1 MVNGNPI
8 IEGFIEAIELII
20 TLNPQVVEITIR
32 SLYISL
38 TATFFAALIALP
50 LGALIYFYEFRGKH
64 AVVSTL
70 QTLYALPT
78 VIVGLLIFLFLSNIG
93 PFGFLRLL
101 YTPGG
106 MIVAQTVLIIPL
118 LMGLTVAALS
128 GIDRDKRYTIT
139 ALGAS
144 RLQTVMTIIAE
155 ARFAVMAGVLL
166 GFGRAIAEVGTVM
179 IVGGNIRGA
188 TRVLTTAIA
197 LNTSMANYSLSIAL
211 GIILLGVALG
221 VNIALSL
228 VQRR

>member
-1 MVNGNPI
+1 MNGNPI
-8 IEGFIEAIELII
+8 VEGFIEAIRLIVS
-20 TLNPQVVEITIR
+20 LDPQVVEITIR
-32 SLYISL
+32 SLYVSL

-78 VIVGLLIFLFLSNIG
+78 VIVGLVMFLLLSNIG

-106 MIVAQTVLIIPL
+106 MIVTQTVLIIPL
-118 LMGLTVAALS
+118 LMGLTVSALS

-144 RLQTVMTIIAE
+144 RLQTIVTIIVE
-155 ARFAVMAGVLL
+155 SRFAVMSSVLL
-166 GFGRAIAEVGTVM
+166 GFGRAISEVGTVM
-179 IVGGNIRGA
+179 IIGGNIRGA

-197 LNTSMANYSLSIAL
+197 LNTSMANYSMSIAL
-211 GIILLGVALG
+211 GIILLSVALG

>member
-1 MVNGNPI
+1 MNGNPI
-8 IEGFIEAIELII
+8 VEGFIEAIRLIVS
-20 TLNPQVVEITIR
+20 LDPQVVEITIR
-32 SLYISL
+32 SLYVSL

-78 VIVGLLIFLFLSNIG
+78 VIVGLVMFLLLSNIG

-106 MIVAQTVLIIPL
+106 MIVTQTVLIIPL
-118 LMGLTVAALS
+118 LMGLTVSALS

-144 RLQTVMTIIAE
+144 RLQTIVTIIVE
-155 ARFAVMAGVLL
+155 SRFAVMSSVLL
-166 GFGRAIAEVGTVM
+166 GFGRAISEVGTVM
-179 IVGGNIRGA
+179 IIGGNIRGA

-197 LNTSMANYSLSIAL
+197 LNTSMANYSVSIAL
-211 GIILLGVALG
+211 GIILLAVALG

-228 VQRR
+228 VQQR

>member
-1 MVNGNPI
+1 MNGSPVV
-8 IEGFIEAIELII
+8 EGFIEAINLIV

-32 SLYISL
+32 SLYVSL
-38 TATFFAALIALP
+38 TATFFASLVALP

-64 AVVSTL
+64 ALVSTL

-78 VIVGLLIFLFLSNIG
+78 VIVGLIMFLLLSNIG

-106 MIVAQTVLIIPL
+106 MIAAQTVLIIPL
-118 LMGLTVAALS
+118 LMGLTVSALS

-144 RLQTVMTIIAE
+144 RLQTVTTVIAE
-155 ARFAVMAGVLL
+155 ARFAVMSGVLL
-166 GFGRAIAEVGTVM
+166 GFGRAISEVGAVM

-197 LNTSMANYSLSIAL
+197 LNTSMANYSMSIAL
-211 GIILLGVALG
+211 GIILLSVALG
-221 VNIALSL
+221 VNVVLSL

>member
-1 MVNGNPI
+1 VNGNPI
-8 IEGFIEAIELII
+8 IEGFIEAIRLIVS
-20 TLNPQVVEITIR
+20 LDPQVVEITIR
-32 SLYISL
+32 SLYVSL

-78 VIVGLLIFLFLSNIG
+78 VIVGLVMFLLLSNIG

-106 MIVAQTVLIIPL
+106 MIVTQTVLIIPL
-118 LMGLTVAALS
+118 LMGLTVSALS

-144 RLQTVMTIIAE
+144 RLQTIVTIIVE
-155 ARFAVMAGVLL
+155 SRFAVMSSVLL
-166 GFGRAIAEVGTVM
+166 GFGRAISEVGTVM
-179 IVGGNIRGA
+179 IIGGNIRGA

-197 LNTSMANYSLSIAL
+197 LNTSMANYSVSIAL
-211 GIILLGVALG
+211 GIILLAVALG

-228 VQRR
+228 VQQR

>member
-1 MVNGNPI
+1 VVNGNPI
-8 IEGFIEAIELII
+8 IEGFIEAIRLIVS
-20 TLNPQVVEITIR
+20 LDPQVVEITIR
-32 SLYISL
+32 SLYVSL

-78 VIVGLLIFLFLSNIG
+78 VIVGLVMFLLLSNIG

-106 MIVAQTVLIIPL
+106 MIVTQTVLIIPL
-118 LMGLTVAALS
+118 LMGLTVSALS

-144 RLQTVMTIIAE
+144 RLQTIVTIIVE
-155 ARFAVMAGVLL
+155 SRFAVMSSVLL
-166 GFGRAIAEVGTVM
+166 GFGRAISEVGTVM
-179 IVGGNIRGA
+179 IIGGNIRGA

-197 LNTSMANYSLSIAL
+197 LNTSMANYSVSIAL
-211 GIILLGVALG
+211 GIILLAVALG

-228 VQRR
+228 VQQR

>member
-1 MVNGNPI
+1 MNGNPI
-8 IEGFIEAIELII
+8 IEGFIEAIRLIVS
-20 TLNPQVVEITIR
+20 LDPQVVEITIR
-32 SLYISL
+32 SLYVSL

-78 VIVGLLIFLFLSNIG
+78 VIVGLVMFLLLSNIG

-106 MIVAQTVLIIPL
+106 MIVTQTVLIIPL
-118 LMGLTVAALS
+118 LMGLTVSALS

-144 RLQTVMTIIAE
+144 RLQTIVTIIVE
-155 ARFAVMAGVLL
+155 SRFAVMSSVLL
-166 GFGRAIAEVGTVM
+166 GFGRAISEVGTVM
-179 IVGGNIRGA
+179 IIGGNIRGS

-197 LNTSMANYSLSIAL
+197 LNTSMANYSVSIAL
-211 GIILLGVALG
+211 GIILLAVALG

-228 VQRR
+228 VQQR

>member
-8 IEGFIEAIELII
+8 IEGFIEAIELIV

-38 TATFFAALIALP
+38 TATFVATLIALP
-50 LGALIYFYEFRGKH
+50 IGALIYFYEFRGKR

-78 VIVGLLIFLFLSNIG
+78 VIVGLLVFLFLSNIG

-106 MIVAQTVLIIPL
+106 MIVAQTILIIPL

-221 VNIALSL
+221 VNIVLSL

>member
-1 MVNGNPI
+1 MVNGSPI
-8 IEGFIEAIELII
+8 IEGFIEAIRLII

-32 SLYISL
+32 SLYVSL

-50 LGALIYFYEFRGKH
+50 AGALIYFYEFRGKH

-78 VIVGLLIFLFLSNIG
+78 VIVGLLMFLLLSNIG

-106 MIVAQTVLIIPL
+106 MIVTQTVLIIPL
-118 LMGLTVAALS
+118 LMGLTVSALS

-144 RLQTVMTIIAE
+144 RLQTVTTIIME
-155 ARFAVMAGVLL
+155 ARFAVMSGVLL

-197 LNTSMANYSLSIAL
+197 LNTSMANYSMSIAL

>member
-1 MVNGNPI
+1 MNGNPI
-8 IEGFIEAIELII
+8 IEGFIEAIRLIVS
-20 TLNPQVVEITIR
+20 LDPQVVEITIR
-32 SLYISL
+32 SLYVSL

-78 VIVGLLIFLFLSNIG
+78 VIVGLVMFLLLSNIG

-106 MIVAQTVLIIPL
+106 MIVTQTVLIIPL
-118 LMGLTVAALS
+118 LMGLTVSALS

-144 RLQTVMTIIAE
+144 RLQTIVTIIVE
-155 ARFAVMAGVLL
+155 SRFAVMSSVLL
-166 GFGRAIAEVGTVM
+166 GFGRAISEVGTVM
-179 IVGGNIRGA
+179 IIGGNIRGA

-197 LNTSMANYSLSIAL
+197 LNTSMANYSVSIAL
-211 GIILLGVALG
+211 GIILLAVALG
-221 VNIALSL
+221 VNIVLSL
-228 VQRR
+228 VQQR

>member
-8 IEGFIEAIELII
+8 IEGFIEAIRLIVS
-20 TLNPQVVEITIR
+20 LDPQVVEITIR
-32 SLYISL
+32 SLYVSL

-78 VIVGLLIFLFLSNIG
+78 VIVGLIMFLLLSNIG

-106 MIVAQTVLIIPL
+106 MIVTQTILIIPL
-118 LMGLTVAALS
+118 LMGLTVSALS

-144 RLQTVMTIIAE
+144 RLQTIVTIIVE
-155 ARFAVMAGVLL
+155 SRFAVMSSVLL
-166 GFGRAIAEVGTVM
+166 GFGRAISEVGTVM
-179 IVGGNIRGA
+179 IIGGNIRGA

-197 LNTSMANYSLSIAL
+197 LNTSMANYSVSIAL
-211 GIILLGVALG
+211 GIILLAVALG

>member
-8 IEGFIEAIELII
+8 VEGFIEAIRLIV

-50 LGALIYFYEFRGKH
+50 IGALIYFYEFRGKR

-78 VIVGLLIFLFLSNIG
+78 VIVGLLVFLFLSNIG

-106 MIVAQTVLIIPL
+106 MIVAQTILIIPL

-221 VNIALSL
+221 VNIVLSL